1 MEDDIVEHTKDHA
14 QAGDRPEEAKWEGSK
29 SDKHEFEKQ
38 AQVLKDGGRI
48 EGPYERKDGRV
59 FLKLY
64 DSDGG
69 YLGQIT
75 NKVVIPHLV
84 KLWDELK
91 AERGVEGKESSKKES
106 NLQLA
111 FIRKDAGFPILKSVV
126 ENAVWYQDA
135 MNEIGFTT
143 LLIALQVGKMD
154 PKNVAREIESFRDE
168 REGKKRFIQLINKR
182 LQALLEAHEN
192 ADRITELERERD
204 IMGVKLYATEIAFGE
219 AKWQRSRFENHLQM
233 AMACMCGPDMKRFME
248 RQVYASV
255 VSSSAGI
262 GQNQEAVVVE
272 GKGKGTLIE

>member
-1 MEDDIVEHTKDHA
+1 MVEKPSRHA
-14 QAGDRPEEAKWEGSK
+14 QTGDRPEEANWEGSDEDLIQFK
-29 SDKHEFEKQ
+29 KYAE
-38 AQVLKDGGRI
+38 LI
-48 EGPYERKDGRV
+48 EEAVIVRGPFQRKDGRTLLNICADKGKIIGQV
-59 FLKLY
+59 SNQAITPKLI
-64 DSDGG
+64 D
-69 YLGQIT
+69 L
-75 NKVVIPHLV
+75 
-84 KLWDELK
+84 
-91 AERGVEGKESSKKES
+91 AERLGKYQGVEQTVP
-106 NLQLA
+106 QLVGDNTELA
-111 FIRKDAGFPILKSVV
+111 RIAKNPSFPLLKQMV
-126 ENAVWYQDA
+126 EGAAWYQSA

>member
-1 MEDDIVEHTKDHA
+1 MVEKPSKHA
-14 QAGDRPEEAKWEGSK
+14 QAGDRPEEANWEGSEEALVQFK
-29 SDKHEFEKQ
+29 KYAKLTEE
-38 AQVLKDGGRI
+38 AVLVR
-48 EGPYERKDGRV
+48 GPYNRKDGRQ
-59 FLKLY
+59 FLNIIGEKAKIV
-64 DSDGG
+64 
-69 YLGQIT
+69 GQVW
-75 NKVVIPHLV
+75 NPDVIP
-84 KLWDELK
+84 KLIEF
-91 AERGVEGKESSKKES
+91 AERLGKYEPPATEAPAMVEDNAELARIAKNPSFPLLKQMVEG
-106 NLQLA
+106 A
-111 FIRKDAGFPILKSVV
+111 A
-126 ENAVWYQDA
+126 WYQSA

-143 LLIALQVGKMD
+143 LIIALQVGKMD
-154 PKNVAREIESFRDE
+154 PKTVAKEIESFRDE

-272 GKGKGTLIE
+272 GKGKGTIIE